1 MRLNELISAVQQ
13 YSSDADIQTLVNAY
27 LFAAQAHNGQTRKSG
42 EAYLTHPLAVAMI
55 LTEMKMDVDTI
66 ATGLLH
72 DTMEDCMV
80 SHAVLAENFGTD
92 VADLV
97 DGVTKIGKLQF
108 RSKEEE
114 QAENFRK
121 MVLAM
126 ANDIRVVLV
135 KLADRLHNMR
145 TMEHMRGDRQEAI
158 SKETM
163 DIFAPIANRLGLSRV
178 KSELEDLCFR
188 YLEPEIYERLSS
200 QLAERKKANSE
211 YMNRFK
217 SQLEELLSS
226 KGINCT
232 IYGRTKHLVSI
243 YRKMESQNITFDQ
256 VHDLIAFRVIVD
268 DINACYAT
276 LGYIHGTYPH
286 HPERLK
292 DYIAQPKSNGYQSL
306 HTVILPAGEQIEIQ
320 MRTSDMHK
328 FAEYGI
334 AAHWRYKEGHLALSK
349 QDIQKISKLRALFE
363 AAKEIQDPA
372 EFLETVKV
380 DLFSNEIF
388 VFTPKGDIKI
398 FPQQATALDFA
409 YAIHTEVGNQCTGAF
424 ANGKMVPLRY
434 VLQNGDRMSVQTS
447 PNQTPKRDWLDIV
460 RTGRA
465 ISKIRHYIR
474 EEERQAGI
482 ALGKE
487 ILEKELLKHEQ
498 NLLKLLKSG
507 KLKEAYKPLG
517 FKQPEQLYLSI
528 SSGATPLSKIIK
540 TLIPEVQQAPKGALS
555 SFISKIRS
563 NKPVSPVTVGG
574 QQNVLTSFAKCC
586 SPLPGEPI
594 TGFITRGKGISI
606 HRSDC
611 PQLLHSDVF
620 LRIDVE
626 WQQNSESAH
635 TTALEII
642 CNDQMGILA
651 DLGAVCKTQS
661 VNVIRMDGRA
671 GEDHKANLYLEI
683 IIKNVAA
690 LNTLMK
696 TIRKISGV
704 LNVRR
709 INTRSS

>member
-1 MRLNELISAVQQ
+1 MRLNELITAVQQ
-13 YSSDADIQTLVNAY
+13 YAKDADIQTLVNAY
-27 LFAAQAHNGQTRKSG
+27 IFAAQAHNGQMRKSG

-55 LTEMKMDVDTI
+55 LADMKMDVDTI

-80 SHAVLAENFGTD
+80 THAELEENFGLD

-108 RSKEEE
+108 RSKEEA

-126 ANDIRVVLV
+126 SNDIRVVLV

-145 TMEHMRGDRQEAI
+145 TMQHMKSDRQKAI
-158 SKETM
+158 SRETM

-188 YLEPEIYERLSS
+188 YLEPDIYEQLSNNLS
-200 QLAERKKANSE
+200 ERSKANNE
-211 YMNRFK
+211 YIEQFK
-217 SQLEELLSS
+217 VRLEELLSS
-226 KGINCT
+226 KGIPCT
-232 IYGRTKHLVSI
+232 VYGRTKHLVSI
-243 YRKMESQNITFDQ
+243 YRKMEAQSMRFEQ
-256 VHDLIAFRVIVD
+256 VHDLIAFRVIVGD
-268 DINACYAT
+268 LHECYAS
-276 LGYIHGTYPH
+276 LGYIHGTYSH
-286 HPERLK
+286 HPEKLK

-306 HTVILPAGEQIEIQ
+306 HTVVIPSGEQVEIQ
-320 MRTSDMHK
+320 IRTHEMHQ

-349 QDIQKISKLRALFE
+349 SDVQKISKLRALFE

-434 VLQNGDRMSVQTS
+434 VLQNGDRISVQTS
-447 PNQTPKRDWLDIV
+447 PNQTPKRAWLDIA

-474 EEERQAGI
+474 EEERQLGI
-482 ALGKE
+482 ELGKE
-487 ILEKELLKHEQ
+487 IVEKEAIKRNTTLT
-498 NLLKLLKSG
+498 KLIKTG
-507 KLKEAYKPLG
+507 KLREVYKPLG
-517 FKQPEQLYLSI
+517 FKEPEHLYLSI
-528 SSGATPLSKIIK
+528 SSGATALSKVIK
-540 TLIPEVQQAPKGALS
+540 GLFPEEAQKSQSKIS
-555 SFISKIRS
+555 SFISKMRS
-563 NKPVSPVTVGG
+563 KPTSAVTVGG
-574 QQNVLTSFAKCC
+574 KGNVLTSFAKCC

-611 PQLLHSDVF
+611 PQLLHSDAF
-620 LRIDVE
+620 LRIEVE
-626 WQQNSESAH
+626 WEQNTETAH
-635 TTALEII
+635 TTALDIV

-651 DLGAVCKTQS
+651 DLGAVCKTQN
-661 VNVIRMDGRA
+661 VNVIRMDGRS
-671 GEDHKANLYLEI
+671 GEAHRANLYLEI
-683 IIKNVAA
+683 IIKDVSA
-690 LNTLMK
+690 LNNLMR

-704 LNVRR
+704 LQVRR
-709 INTRSS
+709 ITTKQ